1 MHFKLLQNGIKA
13 KRKVI
18 VFSIGT
24 KYKYPC
30 KAIRIVLFQV
40 QITAKRIGLWHF
52 KSNSHPFCSDI
63 LI

>member
-24 KYKYPC
+24 KYKYSY
-30 KAIRIVLFQV
+30 KAIRIVLQKYKLL
-40 QITAKRIGLWHF
+40 QKELDYGI
-52 KSNSHPFCSDI
+52 SNLI
-63 LI
+63 LILFVRIY